1 MEGDLRVWWIP
12 QVPSTTPFY
21 VKVKSEKEAGKVM
34 DILAKYD
41 LYQFE
46 HNIKP
51 DYSNVGGI
59 EIEMEDG
66 TWEGVEDNE
75 DQD

>member
-21 VKVKSEKEAGKVM
+21 VKVESEKEAEKVM

-51 DYSNVGGI
+51 DYANAGGK
-59 EIEMEDG
+59 EIELESGIWEEIEDDS
-66 TWEGVEDNE
+66 E
-75 DQD
+75 

>member
-1 MEGDLRVWWIP
+1 MKGDLRVWWIP

-21 VKVKSEKEAGKVM
+21 VKVKSVEEAEKIIDV
-34 DILAKYD
+34 LAKYD

-51 DYSNVGGI
+51 DYANVGGI
-59 EIEMEDG
+59 EIELEDG
-66 TWEGVEDNE
+66 TWEGVDDEE
-75 DQD
+75 E